1 MSKFVI
7 PPECIK
13 GNLALIV
20 GREAHHILDVMRL
33 KKQDRITA
41 FDGTGKLYEGKILD
55 TTNKKVKVQIEHVV
69 QDSQKTDLEI
79 TLAQGLPKKNKMDYI
94 IEKCTELGID
104 LIMPTQTT
112 RTIVKL
118 DRVRFAS
125 RKLRW
130 QKVAREA
137 AKQCGRTTI
146 PQVQGLSPWPTVL
159 SALSDFDL
167 KLLFSLVS
175 LGKQTQRL
183 KDVLRAY
190 NKSPSPAAAGEGSK
204 AKKIILLIGP
214 EGDFTPEEVRG
225 ALNAG
230 CIAVSLGK
238 NILKSD
244 TAAISALAMIN
255 YELK

>member
-1 MSKFVI
+1 MSKFFVH
-7 PPECIK
+7 PEHIK
-13 GNLALIV
+13 GDKAIIT
-20 GREAHHILDVMRL
+20 GQEAHHILDVMRL

-55 TTNKKVKVQIEHVV
+55 TTNKKVKVQIEHVL

-175 LGKQTQRL
+175 LVSLGKQTQRL
-183 KDVLRAY
+183 KDVLRTH
-190 NKSPSPAAAGEGSK
+190 NK
-204 AKKIILLIGP
+204 AKRIILLIGP

>member
-1 MSKFVI
+1 MSKFFVH
-7 PPECIK
+7 PEHIK
-13 GNLALIV
+13 GDKAIIT
-20 GREAHHILDVMRL
+20 GQEAHHILDVMRL

-175 LGKQTQRL
+175 LVSLGKQTQRL

-190 NKSPSPAAAGEGSK
+190 NK

>member
-1 MSKFVI
+1 MSKFFI

-20 GREAHHILDVMRL
+20 GQEAHHILDVMRL

-146 PQVQGLSPWPTVL
+146 PQIQGLSPWPTVL

-167 KLLFSLVS
+167 KLLFSLS
-175 LGKQTQRL
+175 RQTQRL

-190 NKSPSPAAAGEGSK
+190 NK

-255 YELK
+255 YELN

>member
-1 MSKFVI
+1 MSKFFVH
-7 PPECIK
+7 PEHIK
-13 GNLALIV
+13 GDKAIIT
-20 GREAHHILDVMRL
+20 GQEAHHILDVMRL

-55 TTNKKVKVQIEHVV
+55 TTNKKVNVQIEHVV

-175 LGKQTQRL
+175 LVPLGKQTQRL
-183 KDVLRAY
+183 KDVLRTH
-190 NKSPSPAAAGEGSK
+190 NK
-204 AKKIILLIGP
+204 AKRIILLIGP

>member
-1 MSKFVI
+1 MSKFFI

-20 GREAHHILDVMRL
+20 GQEAHHILDVMRL

-112 RTIVKL
+112 RTVVKL

-159 SALSDFDL
+159 SALSNFDL

-175 LGKQTQRL
+175 LVSLGKQRQRL
-183 KDVLRAY
+183 KDVLRAH
-190 NKSPSPAAAGEGSK
+190 NK
-204 AKKIILLIGP
+204 AKRIILLIGP

-244 TAAISALAMIN
+244 TAAISALAMVN
-255 YELK
+255 YELNS

>member
-1 MSKFVI
+1 MSKFFI

-20 GREAHHILDVMRL
+20 GQEAHHILDVMRL

-55 TTNKKVKVQIEHVV
+55 TANKKVKVQIEHVV

-79 TLAQGLPKKNKMDYI
+79 TLAQGLPKKNKMEYI

-130 QKVAREA
+130 QKIAREA

-175 LGKQTQRL
+175 LVSLGKQTQRL

-190 NKSPSPAAAGEGSK
+190 NK